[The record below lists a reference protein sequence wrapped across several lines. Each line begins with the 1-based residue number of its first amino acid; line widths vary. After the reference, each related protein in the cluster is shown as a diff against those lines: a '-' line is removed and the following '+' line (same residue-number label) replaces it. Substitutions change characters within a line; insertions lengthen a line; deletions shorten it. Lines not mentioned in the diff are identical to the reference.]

1 MFVSFVANLFHE
13 FVGDLGSFVRPG
25 GMHGAITITVS
36 VLVVFSNQPLVL
48 QIGGTLSGPGERP

>member
-36 VLVVFSNQPLVL
+36 VLVVFSNQPLDHL
-48 QIGGTLSGPGERP
+48 TFLSSAGAHGF